1 MTLGKGRQVV
11 IMLDPTTLSAF
22 EGLLRGVRPD
32 SLFLFLIRSTDM
44 HTDDLLPA
52 RQHSHRSRPRV
63 VAHAI
68 DLLINDDDLFS
79 VARFINDGPQLMC
92 FFY

>member
-1 MTLGKGRQVV
+1 
-11 IMLDPTTLSAF
+11 
-22 EGLLRGVRPD
+22 
-32 SLFLFLIRSTDM
+32 M

-52 RQHSHRSRPRV
+52 DSTLIAVGLV